1 MNLKRKS
8 KSPYIV
14 FSAPSGTGKTTIVNM
29 LVEKYPEMAISIS
42 ATTRKKRD
50 YETDGKEYFF
60 LTVEEFKAAISTGK
74 FLEYEEVHGDY
85 YGTLKEKVEALKNNG
100 KVVLFDI
107 DVNGAKSIKRNCTE
121 AILIFLKPP
130 GREELINRL
139 KNRNSETDETIS
151 RRLQRLDY
159 EYEQSAD
166 FDHIIVNSSLDKTL
180 AEVEQAIFEK

>member
-1 MNLKRKS
+1 M
-8 KSPYIV
+8 
-14 FSAPSGTGKTTIVNM
+14 
-29 LVEKYPEMAISIS
+29 
-42 ATTRKKRD
+42 
-50 YETDGKEYFF
+50 
-60 LTVEEFKAAISTGK
+60 
-74 FLEYEEVHGDY
+74 
-85 YGTLKEKVEALKNNG
+85 KNNG

-180 AEVEQAIFEK
+180 DDVEQAIFEK